1 MARETVRSGVRDNGD
16 PTWPAIM
23 TSSRTIALSAA
34 MFATVLGLGAAS
46 AAPQSSSRT
55 IWSGVFSEAQAKR
68 GEAIAGKRCATCH
81 NADLTG
87 GQDGPALVGAD
98 VLQAWSGTTAADL
111 FDKIKTTMP
120 ADAPQSLSP
129 QETADIVA
137 FILSQNRC
145 PASERELPAETDA
158 LKQIQIT
165 PERKP

>member
-1 MARETVRSGVRDNGD
+1 
-16 PTWPAIM
+16 M
-23 TSSRTIALSAA
+23 TSNGTI
-34 MFATVLGLGAAS
+34 VLGAVLITAVLDLNAVS
-46 AAPQSSSRT
+46 AAPQSSSQT
-55 IWSGVFSEAQAKR
+55 IWSGVFSAAQAKR
-68 GEAIAGKRCATCH
+68 GEAIAGTRCATCH

-98 VLQAWSGTTAADL
+98 VLQAWSGTSAGDL

-129 QETADIVA
+129 QETADLVA
-137 FILSQNRC
+137 FIFSQNKC
-145 PASERELPAETDA
+145 PAGEKELSSDVDV

>member
-1 MARETVRSGVRDNGD
+1 
-16 PTWPAIM
+16 M
-23 TSSRTIALSAA
+23 TSKRTV
-34 MFATVLGLGAAS
+34 VLGAVTFAVALRFN
-46 AAPQSSSRT
+46 AAPAALQSSSQT
-55 IWSGVFSEAQAKR
+55 IWSGVFSAAQAKR

-81 NADLTG
+81 NADLAG

-129 QETADIVA
+129 QETADLVA
-137 FILSQNRC
+137 FIFSQNKC
-145 PASERELPAETDA
+145 PAGEKDLPSEMEA
-158 LKQIQIT
+158 LKQIQVT